1 MNLGAKIRGPRVK
14 SKYVKSKEESFL
26 EARPPG
32 GEYST
37 ENSPK
42 DKTPLKNFGR
52 IPDTATDSTQ

>member
-32 GEYST
+32 GDI
-37 ENSPK
+37 PR
-42 DKTPLKNFGR
+42 KTPPKIR
-52 IPDTATDSTQ
+52 RR